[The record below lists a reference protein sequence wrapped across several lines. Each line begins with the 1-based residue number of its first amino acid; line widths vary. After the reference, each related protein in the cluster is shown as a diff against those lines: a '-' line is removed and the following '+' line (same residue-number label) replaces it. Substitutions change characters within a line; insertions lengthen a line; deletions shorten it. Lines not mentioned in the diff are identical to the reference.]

1 MKYLVAAL
9 LMTVTLS
16 EPVRAETAVAPAAKF
31 TVDTPIET
39 LAADPTARIALDANF
54 PGMTTH
60 AMYDQFKSMSL
71 KQLQPMAAD
80 QITDAAIAKLAT
92 DLAAIK

>member
-1 MKYLVAAL
+1 MRYAIAAVFMAAVL
-9 LMTVTLS
+9 PS
-16 EPVRAETAVAPAAKF
+16 PGRAEPVASSSAKL

-39 LAADPTARIALDANF
+39 LAADPKARVALDANF

-60 AMYDQFKSMSL
+60 AMYEQFKSMSL

-80 QITDAAIAKLAT
+80 KITEAAITKLAA